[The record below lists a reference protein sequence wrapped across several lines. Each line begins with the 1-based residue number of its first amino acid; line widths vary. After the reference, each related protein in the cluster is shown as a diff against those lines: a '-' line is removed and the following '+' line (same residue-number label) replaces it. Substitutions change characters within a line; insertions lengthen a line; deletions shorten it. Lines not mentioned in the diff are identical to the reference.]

1 MYISASVEMTAHKRI
16 GDIESQH
23 SIRYTP
29 LDLFGIRQSTD
40 SLYDLHVHRRV
51 ILLLCGMI
59 AMSINR
65 FKLNIEIELW
75 DVSVSTGGSEWNHY
89 NNRFCFSIFFFG
101 FERCAFVVSQMSSSC
116 MRNIQVERDE
126 WWFSENVMNNL
137 KFSVTK
143 WIDFCFSPKINQP
156 K

>member
-75 DVSVSTGGSEWNHY
+75 DVSVSTGGQNEITTTIDFVFQY
-89 NNRFCFSIFFFG
+89 FFLVLNVARLSFH
-101 FERCAFVVSQMSSSC
+101 RCRAHACVTF
-116 MRNIQVERDE
+116 RL
-126 WWFSENVMNNL
+126 NVMNDGFRKMWWTIWNSRWPNEL
-137 KFSVTK
+137 IFVSLQK
-143 WIDFCFSPKINQP
+143 
-156 K
+156 